1 MINASYINILY
12 LVYVVVDIKIFD
24 LFITP
29 ILKTIIHFFSLSLDT
44 VYLMTYKL
52 YFVLIFFD
60 GPTFDFHSDETCI
73 IVENNG

>member
-12 LVYVVVDIKIFD
+12 LVDAVVDIKIFD

-52 YFVLIFFD
+52 YSVSIFFD
-60 GPTFDFHSDETCI
+60 GSTFDFYSDETCI